1 MLLYKD
7 IKKNIDTIKKEF
19 GNTPEIILRNLKKG
33 KTKISYIYF
42 ESVGSDDKVSN
53 FLMKSIN
60 KTDSKNMFTSIFDFL
75 NNNIANSHLTI
86 TDSFDEIF
94 YFLSSG
100 FTCIFVDGYNQAIG
114 VETKIVLDR
123 GVTEANTEKVIRG
136 PKDSFTE
143 NPAKNLGLIR
153 KRIKDKN
160 LWFEEVKVGRR
171 TKSRVD
177 IAYIKDIA
185 DNNNVKLIKE
195 KLLKIDIDGILDSGY
210 VRSLLEKKD
219 LSSFPRCISTERPD
233 IVCMALLK
241 GKIAVLV
248 ENSPYVL
255 IFPAV
260 LMDFMHSSE
269 DYYEKNLNV
278 TFNRI
283 LRVLC
288 FILTII
294 IPGLYVALMT
304 FNHEIIPDK
313 LLISLATQR
322 DGVPFSTALE
332 VIIFMTIFE
341 MLREADIHVPSAAG
355 NAMSIVGALIL
366 GDAAVAAGIVS
377 PIVIIVVAITSIC
390 ELVFF
395 DIDVVNAVRQWRLL
409 YVLAATALGLIG
421 ITAIS
426 IIFITKLA
434 SIESLGTPYL
444 TPLSPLNF
452 EGLKDSIIKLDL
464 KKLKKRPSYLTNNI
478 RRMNNEENNN

>member
-313 LLISLATQR
+313 LLMSLAIQR
-322 DGVPFSTALE
+322 QGVPFT
-332 VIIFMTIFE
+332 
-341 MLREADIHVPSAAG
+341 
-355 NAMSIVGALIL
+355 
-366 GDAAVAAGIVS
+366 
-377 PIVIIVVAITSIC
+377 
-390 ELVFF
+390 
-395 DIDVVNAVRQWRLL
+395 
-409 YVLAATALGLIG
+409 
-421 ITAIS
+421 
-426 IIFITKLA
+426 
-434 SIESLGTPYL
+434 
-444 TPLSPLNF
+444 TPLSVILFLCTQPDP
-452 EGLKDSIIKLDL
+452 G
-464 KKLKKRPSYLTNNI
+464 RP
-478 RRMNNEENNN
+478 